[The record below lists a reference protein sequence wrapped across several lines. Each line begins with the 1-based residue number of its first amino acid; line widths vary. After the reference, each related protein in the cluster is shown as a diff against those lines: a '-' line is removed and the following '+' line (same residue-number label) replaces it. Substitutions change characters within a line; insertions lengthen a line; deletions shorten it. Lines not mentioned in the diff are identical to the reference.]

1 MSANEPGGNPLVQES
16 RSALVSGAGTGI
28 GRATALLLAESGYGV
43 ALVGRRP
50 QPLDQVKDEITA
62 QGGRAVTISADVGSP
77 DGAESAVA
85 ATLEA
90 FGSLDTLICNH
101 GVGASAPVGDETP
114 EGWDSTLRIN
124 LNGPFLLAR
133 AAIPHLLAS
142 RGSIVNVSSTN
153 GCQAG
158 PGWASYDVSKA
169 GVIMLT
175 RSLANEYG
183 PQGVRANCVCPG
195 WVRTPMGDEGMQEV
209 TEKWGCSL
217 EDAYWLCAQDT
228 PLRRPG
234 EAAELSEVIVFLA
247 GPKASY
253 VSGATVVVDGGGM
266 AVDGSST
273 AFRGP
278 QQRLRELLA

>member
-1 MSANEPGGNPLVQES
+1 
-16 RSALVSGAGTGI
+16 
-28 GRATALLLAESGYGV
+28 V

-50 QPLDQVKDEITA
+50 EPLDQVKAEITA

-85 ATLEA
+85 AALDA
-90 FGSLDTLICNH
+90 FGRLDTLICNH
-101 GVGASAPVGDETP
+101 GVGASAPVGDDTP
-114 EGWDSTLRIN
+114 EGWDATLRIN
-124 LNGPFLLAR
+124 LTGPFLLAR
-133 AAIPHLLAS
+133 AAIPHLIAS

-153 GCQAG
+153 GLQAG

-175 RSLANEYG
+175 RSLANDYG

-195 WVRTPMGDEGMQEV
+195 WVRTPMGDDGMQEV
-209 TEKWGCSL
+209 VEKWGCSL
-217 EDAYWLCAQDT
+217 EDAYWLCARDT

-234 EAAELSEVIVFLA
+234 EAAELAEVIVFLA

-253 VSGATVVVDGGGM
+253 MSGATVVVDGGGM

-278 QQRLRELLA
+278 QQRLRDLLATSL

>member
-1 MSANEPGGNPLVQES
+1 M
-16 RSALVSGAGTGI
+16 
-28 GRATALLLAESGYGV
+28 AEQGYGV

-50 QPLDQVKDEITA
+50 EPLDAVEDEITA
-62 QGGRAVTISADVGSP
+62 QGGRAETISADVGSP
-77 DGAESAVA
+77 DGAEHAVA
-85 ATLEA
+85 ATVEA
-90 FGSLDTLICNH
+90 FGRLDTLICNH
-101 GVGASAPVGDETP
+101 GVGASAPVADDTP

-124 LNGPFLLAR
+124 LTGPFLLAR
-133 AAIPHLLAS
+133 AAIPHLIAS
-142 RGSIVNVSSTN
+142 SGSIVNVSSTN

-195 WVRTPMGDEGMQEV
+195 WVRTPMGD
-209 TEKWGCSL
+209 KWGCSL
-217 EDAYWLCAQDT
+217 EDAYWLCARDT

-234 EAAELSEVIVFLA
+234 EAAEIAEVIAFLA
-247 GPKASY
+247 GPRAGYMSA
-253 VSGATVVVDGGGM
+253 ATVVVDGGGM
-266 AVDGSST
+266 EVDGSST

>member
-1 MSANEPGGNPLVQES
+1 MLQES

-28 GRATALLLAESGYGV
+28 GRATSLLLAESGYCV

-50 QPLDQVKDEITA
+50 EPLDEVKDEITA
-62 QGGRAVTISADVGSP
+62 QGGRAETISADVGAP

-85 ATLEA
+85 AALGA
-90 FGSLDTLICNH
+90 FGRLDTLICNH
-101 GVGASAPVGDETP
+101 GVGASARVGDDTP

-124 LNGPFLLAR
+124 LTGPFLLAR
-133 AAIPHLLAS
+133 AAIPHLIAS

-175 RSLANEYG
+175 RCLANDYG

-195 WVRTPMGDEGMQEV
+195 WVRTPMGDESMEEV
-209 TEKWGCSL
+209 ADKWGGSR
-217 EDAYWLCAQDT
+217 EDAYWLCSRDT
-228 PLRRPG
+228 PLRRPAKPS
-234 EAAELSEVIVFLA
+234 EIAEVIVFLA

-253 VSGATVVVDGGGM
+253 MSAATVVVDGGGM

-273 AFRGP
+273 AFHGP

>member
-1 MSANEPGGNPLVQES
+1 MAQES

-28 GRATALLLAESGYGV
+28 GRATALLLAEAGYDV

-50 QPLDQVKDEITA
+50 QPLAQVVDEITA
-62 QGGRAVTISADVGSP
+62 AGGRAIPISADVGDP
-77 DGAESAVA
+77 ADAAAAVSA
-85 ATLEA
+85 TIDA
-90 FGSLDTLICNH
+90 FGRLDTLICNH
-101 GVGASAPVGDETP
+101 GVGDSGPAADDSP
-114 EGWDSTLRIN
+114 ERWDATLRIN
-124 LNGPFLLAR
+124 LTGPFLLAR
-133 AAIPHLLAS
+133 TAIPHLIAS

-175 RSLANEYG
+175 RSLANDHG

-195 WVRTPMGDEGMQEV
+195 WVRTPMGDEAMVEV
-209 TEKWGCSL
+209 ADKWGGSV
-217 EDAYWLCAQDT
+217 EDAYWLCSRDT
-228 PLRRPG
+228 PLRRP
-234 EAAELSEVIVFLA
+234 AEPNEIAEVIVFLA

-253 VSGATVVVDGGGM
+253 MSAATVVVDGGGM

>member
-1 MSANEPGGNPLVQES
+1 MVEDPLAHES

-28 GRATALLLAESGYGV
+28 GRATALILAESGYDV

-50 QPLDQVKDEITA
+50 EPLNQVMDEIA
-62 QGGRAVTISADVGSP
+62 AGGGRAVSIPADVATP
-77 DGAESAVA
+77 DGARSAIAAAMES
-85 ATLEA
+85 
-90 FGSLDTLICNH
+90 FGRLDCLICNH
-101 GVGASAPVGDETP
+101 GVGASAAVGDDTP

-124 LNGPFLLAR
+124 LTGPFLLAR
-133 AAIPHLLAS
+133 AALPHLIAS

-175 RSLANEYG
+175 RSLANDYG

-195 WVRTPMGDEGMQEV
+195 WVRTPMGDEGMEEV
-209 TEKWGCSL
+209 AEKWGGSL
-217 EDAYWLCAQDT
+217 EDAYWLCSRDT

-234 EAAELSEVIVFLA
+234 EPGEIAEVIAFLA
-247 GPKASY
+247 GPKAAY
-253 VSGATVVVDGGGM
+253 VSGATIVVDGGGM

-273 AFRGP
+273 AFHGP
-278 QQRLRELLA
+278 QDRLRALLETP

>member
-1 MSANEPGGNPLVQES
+1 MDHES

-28 GRATALLLAESGYGV
+28 GRATALVLAESGYAV

-50 QPLDQVKDEITA
+50 DPLNLVVDEITA
-62 QGGRAVTISADVGSP
+62 RGGRALSISADVS
-77 DGAESAVA
+77 
-85 ATLEA
+85 
-90 FGSLDTLICNH
+90 
-101 GVGASAPVGDETP
+101 TP

-124 LNGPFLLAR
+124 LTGPFLLAR
-133 AAIPHLLAS
+133 AALPHLIVS

-175 RSLANEYG
+175 RSLANDYG

-195 WVRTPMGDEGMQEV
+195 WIRTPMGDEGMAEV
-209 TEKWGCSL
+209 AEKWGGSL
-217 EDAYWLCAQDT
+217 DDAYWLCSRDT

-234 EAAELSEVIVFLA
+234 EPEEIAEVIAFLA

-253 VSGATVVVDGGGM
+253 LTGAAIVVDGGGM

-273 AFRGP
+273 AFHGP
-278 QQRLRELLA
+278 QERLRELLRK

>member
-1 MSANEPGGNPLVQES
+1 
-16 RSALVSGAGTGI
+16 
-28 GRATALLLAESGYGV
+28 LAESDYCV

-50 QPLDQVKDEITA
+50 DPLDRVKDEITA
-62 QGGRAVTISADVGSP
+62 KGGRAETVSADVGSP

-85 ATLEA
+85 ATLDA
-90 FGSLDTLICNH
+90 FGRLDTLICNH
-101 GVGASAPVGDETP
+101 GVGASAPVGDDTP

-124 LNGPFLLAR
+124 LTGPFLLAR
-133 AAIPHLLAS
+133 AAIPHLIAS

-175 RSLANEYG
+175 RSLANDYG

-195 WVRTPMGDEGMQEV
+195 WVRTPMGDDGMREV
-209 TEKWGCSL
+209 VEKWGCSL
-217 EDAYWLCAQDT
+217 EDAYWLCARDT

-234 EAAELSEVIVFLA
+234 EAAELAEVIVFLA

-253 VSGATVVVDGGGM
+253 MSAATVVVDGGGM

-273 AFRGP
+273 AFHGP
-278 QQRLRELLA
+278 QQRLRELLG

>member
-1 MSANEPGGNPLVQES
+1 M
-16 RSALVSGAGTGI
+16 
-28 GRATALLLAESGYGV
+28 AESGYRV

-50 QPLDQVKDEITA
+50 EPLDRVKDEITA
-62 QGGRAVTISADVGSP
+62 GGGRAETISADVGSP

-90 FGSLDTLICNH
+90 FGRLDALICNH
-101 GVGASAPVGDETP
+101 GVGASAPVGDDTP

-124 LNGPFLLAR
+124 LTGPFLLAR
-133 AAIPHLLAS
+133 AAIPHLIAS

-195 WVRTPMGDEGMQEV
+195 FI
-209 TEKWGCSL
+209 
-217 EDAYWLCAQDT
+217 DT
-228 PLRRPG
+228 PLIEPAIDLFKDDATRWAMVPMGRAG
-234 EAAELSEVIVFLA
+234 TAEEMAYAVLYLA
-247 GPKASY
+247 SDESSY
-253 VSGATVVVDGGGM
+253 CTGTALLADGGCISRSFPAAG
-266 AVDGSST
+266 
-273 AFRGP
+273 
-278 QQRLRELLA
+278 